1 MPAAHTVGD
10 MPHASTRWASSGQ
23 ATLEHLGVT
32 LAIALLMAT
41 LGTWV
46 VREVQPP
53 DHAPAL
59 IQRIAQP
66 LMAQM
71 APPIPSD
78 ARVRLR
84 REAERASG
92 EKGLLRSAFDAVLSW
107 GTLNVDG
114 EIEMARGFLD
124 QVGVRAE
131 DLVKHP
137 VETLAG
143 AVQSLTRDPVK
154 ETAGRVS
161 DIAGYLSDLG
171 KKPFRVAF
179 LNVSRDLGGVAAD
192 WLIARAARYV
202 RGRVA
207 AAVTSAA
214 GRRPTPPPP
223 GPGMRTDPD
232 PLAQGTARGGVAP

>member
-1 MPAAHTVGD
+1 
-10 MPHASTRWASSGQ
+10 MPHATIVRASSGQ

-32 LAIALLMAT
+32 LAIAMLMAT
-41 LGTWV
+41 VGTWV

-53 DHAPAL
+53 DTAPAL

-84 REAERASG
+84 REAERRSG
-92 EKGLLRSAFDAVLSW
+92 EKGLLRSAVDAVLSW

-124 QVGVRAE
+124 QLGVRAE

-137 VETLAG
+137 VETLTG

-171 KKPFRVAF
+171 KKPFRAAF

-202 RGRVA
+202 RGRAA

-214 GRRPTPPPP
+214 GGRRPPTLP
-223 GPGMRTDPD
+223 GPGTRTNPD
-232 PLAQGTARGGVAP
+232 PPAPGTTRGGVAP